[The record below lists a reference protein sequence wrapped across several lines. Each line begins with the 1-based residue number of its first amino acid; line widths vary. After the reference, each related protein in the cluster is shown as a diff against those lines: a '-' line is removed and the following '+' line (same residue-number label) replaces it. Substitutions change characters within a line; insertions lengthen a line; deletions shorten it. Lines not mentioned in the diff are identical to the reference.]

1 VLASVGLPGL
11 NGFVS
16 EFTVMQGVWL
26 SPVLGPLY
34 ALFAVI
40 GVILAAV
47 YLLRMFSRV
56 FLGDVTNP
64 ENAKLYDIRIN
75 GISQLALALAPCILI
90 GLYPNI
96 LFGTLDVSVIQI
108 VQALNRI
115 VPGLR

>member
-1 VLASVGLPGL
+1 
-11 NGFVS
+11 
-16 EFTVMQGVWL
+16 
-26 SPVLGPLY
+26 
-34 ALFAVI
+34 
-40 GVILAAV
+40 
-47 YLLRMFSRV
+47 MFSRV